1 MRRRSRLSATFVA
14 LVAVGWSVV
23 TTQPSGSAL
32 AADPEAELAQT
43 QQQLADAQSAQQS
56 LEAAAAQQRA
66 QLAELRSQSARL
78 EGRLSAAR
86 AELQAVTNEYDRVSG
101 LLVAVGQQVI
111 AVEAHLM
118 ELRRQIDALDEE
130 LAGVAKDILRRT
142 ADLEQREALLQAHMR
157 SAYERTQTSILEL
170 LLSADSLDTATT
182 QMGYLMTVT
191 EEDRLLAEEIRSIRA
206 ELKLQKKTLKDGRRA
221 LVEAKRQARAEEE
234 ILKQRQAELAALEAQ
249 LAQLRAAAEIRE
261 AEQEAALNA
270 ALAAQGNVEASVAS
284 NEQAAAAMASLASQ
298 LQQQANAL
306 QDQVAEA
313 RRQQAEEAARRAAA
327 PQPGA
332 RDATSNFGFRWPE
345 ANPRITQEFGPT
357 GFILEPPYNYNGTYY
372 PHFHTGIDM
381 ASGCGTP
388 IYAAGAGVVVASGQP
403 LRPWDS
409 AYGVIIDHG
418 GGVQTWYW
426 HIQARVVVGPGS
438 IVTSDTVIGFEGS
451 TGMSTGCHVHFA
463 VNQGGGWANP
473 RAYLP

>member
-1 MRRRSRLSATFVA
+1 MRRRSRLSVTFVA
-14 LVAVGWSVV
+14 LVIVGWSVV

-66 QLAELRSQSARL
+66 QLAELKVQSQRL
-78 EGRLSAAR
+78 DGRLAAAR
-86 AELQAVTNEYDRVSG
+86 AELEAVTGEYDRVSA
-101 LLVAVGQQVI
+101 LLVEVGQQVI
-111 AVEAHLM
+111 AVEANLAQ
-118 ELRRQIDALDEE
+118 LRKQIDELDEQLIDVALDI
-130 LAGVAKDILRRT
+130 VRRT

-182 QMGYLMTVT
+182 QMGYLMTVAD
-191 EEDRLLAEEIRSIRA
+191 EDRLLADEIRSIRA
-206 ELKLQKKTLKDGRRA
+206 ELETQRQTLKDGRRA
-221 LVEAKRQARAEEE
+221 LAEARRTARAEEE
-234 ILKQRQAELAALEAQ
+234 ILKTRQAELAALEAH

-270 ALAAQGNVEASVAS
+270 ALAAQGNVEASVAE
-284 NEQAAAAMASLASQ
+284 NEAAAAAAATLANQ
-298 LQQQANAL
+298 LQQQADAL
-306 QDQVAEA
+306 HERVLEA
-313 RRQQAEEAARRAAA
+313 RRQQAEEAQRRAGA
-327 PQPGA
+327 PPGA

-345 ANPRITQEFGPT
+345 AAPRITQEFGPT
-357 GFILEPPYNYNGTYY
+357 NFRLEPPYNYNGTYY
-372 PHFHTGIDM
+372 PNFHTGIDM

-403 LRPWDS
+403 LLPWDS

-426 HIQARVVVGPGS
+426 HMQPRVVVGSGT

-473 RAYLP
+473 RQYLP